1 MEFIADVLL
10 VAGALGAGLY
20 CFVLSRRLTRFTDL
34 ENGVGA
40 AVAVLSVQVT
50 DLQTALQNAQKS
62 ATHSS
67 DSLEDLTRRAEDAA
81 KRLELMVASL
91 HDLPPK
97 GARPD
102 APPAPSSPVFSRH
115 AGGTG

>member
-1 MEFIADVLL
+1 MEFVADVLL

-50 DLQTALQNAQKS
+50 DLQAALHAAQKTAS
-62 ATHSS
+62 HSTDTLESLTH
-67 DSLEDLTRRAEDAA
+67 RAESSA
-81 KRLELMVASL
+81 KRLELMVAAL
-91 HDLPPK
+91 HDLPLQT
-97 GARPD
+97 D
-102 APPAPSSPVFSRH
+102 TAPPPPQPGPVFARH
-115 AGGTG
+115 GGQAR